1 MPTRMCMPRCSTDK
15 IAEQQTLTFSLDND
29 TQKTYGAKRT
39 PFSGN
44 TFR

>member
-29 TQKTYGAKRT
+29 MRHRRT
-39 PFSGN
+39 PEEICPFGALEC
-44 TFR
+44 